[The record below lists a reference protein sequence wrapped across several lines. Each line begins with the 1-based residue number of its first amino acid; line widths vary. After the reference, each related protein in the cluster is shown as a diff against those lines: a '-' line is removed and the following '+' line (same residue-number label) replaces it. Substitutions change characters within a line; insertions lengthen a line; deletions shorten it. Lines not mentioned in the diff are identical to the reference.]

1 MRVRMQSNQMEMD
14 EAFAASLL
22 YDDLPELSN
31 DTVTS
36 RQFQRPQ
43 EVVAREWQNMQDYS
57 LISLSDDE
65 NFAKSLQE
73 QELNRSSSHQQSH
86 VHGSF
91 SDDSSDSF
99 LSPPPDV
106 DNMSYEELNQL
117 GESIGAVNKGLS
129 KTRICQIPT
138 HKFRTASSS
147 RTNNH
152 VSEKTQCPIC
162 IIDFKEGDTLSTLP
176 CAHIYHE
183 ECISLWLEQN
193 KICCVCTTELTP

>member
-22 YDDLPELSN
+22 YDDLPELM
-31 DTVTS
+31 
-36 RQFQRPQ
+36 
-43 EVVAREWQNMQDYS
+43 VAREWQNMQDYS

-106 DNMSYEELNQL
+106 DNMSYEENRL
-117 GESIGAVNKGLS
+117 GRSTKDCRRREFAKYQPINFALPRRLERTITYPKKLS
-129 KTRICQIPT
+129 K
-138 HKFRTASSS
+138 
-147 RTNNH
+147 
-152 VSEKTQCPIC
+152 
-162 IIDFKEGDTLSTLP
+162 IIVNIF
-176 CAHIYHE
+176 
-183 ECISLWLEQN
+183 SLMYE
-193 KICCVCTTELTP
+193 